1 MPKEKGK
8 AEKIKAE
15 LAQCKKE
22 RGEYLEGW
30 QRAKAELVNSSRE
43 EQERM
48 EGFLKFATQGIAL
61 NLLPILDSFDL
72 AEKALSCEQKRQ
84 GEAEGLLRIK
94 RALTDVLEKEGLCEI
109 ELIGKKFEPEF
120 AEAVGEIKKK
130 GVEPG
135 IIVEIARKGYE
146 LRGKV
151 LRPAGVIVSS

>member
-1 MPKEKGK
+1 MKKQNK

-15 LAQCKKE
+15 LALCKKE
-22 RGEYLEGW
+22 KAEYLDGW
-30 QRAKAELVNSSRE
+30 QRAKAELVNFSKE

-48 EGFLKFATQGIAL
+48 ASFLKFAIEGIAL

-72 AEKALSCEQKRQ
+72 AEKALSGQQEKQ
-84 GEAEGLLRIK
+84 EEVEGLLRIK
-94 RALTDVLEKEGLCEI
+94 RALIDVLEKEGLCEI
-109 ELIGKKFEPEF
+109 KIIDEKFNPEF
-120 AEAVGEIKKK
+120 AEAVGEIEKK

-151 LRPAGVIVSS
+151 LRPANVIISK

>member
-1 MPKEKGK
+1 MVKKETK

-22 RGEYLEGW
+22 KAEYLEGW
-30 QRAKAELVNSSRE
+30 QRAKAELINFGKE

-48 EGFLKFATQGIAL
+48 QGFLRFAGQGIVL

-72 AEKALSCEQKRQ
+72 AEKVLPCEQERQ

-94 RALTDVLEKEGLCEI
+94 RALIDVLEKEGLCEI
-109 ELIGKKFEPEF
+109 ELIGKKFDPGL

-151 LRPAGVIVSS
+151 LRPAGVIVSK